1 MEDETK
7 LQRFI
12 HRYSEDAKP
21 LHFNEFINMET
32 AGLSIHISLW
42 GGGDLYPPIGEGT
55 KVRWWEWRMILDK
68 CGKWYINL

>member
-7 LQRFI
+7 LQSFI

-42 GGGDLYPPIGEGT
+42 GGGTRTPPHRGG
-55 KVRWWEWRMILDK
+55 DK
-68 CGKWYINL
+68 GPMVGMGHDSRQIREVVH

>member
-42 GGGDLYPPIGEGT
+42 GGGLVPPHRGGDKGT
-55 KVRWWEWRMILDK
+55 MVGMAHDSRQMREVVH
-68 CGKWYINL
+68 

>member
-42 GGGDLYPPIGEGT
+42 GGGDLYPPHRGGDKGT
-55 KVRWWEWRMILDK
+55 MVGMAHDSRQMREVVH
-68 CGKWYINL
+68 